1 MFAKRVDQIQPFRV
15 MEVLE
20 RAAYHE
26 SLGRRVVHLEVGEPD
41 FETAEPIVAA
51 GRRALDEGKT
61 KYTPAT
67 GIPQLREAIA
77 GYYAAMDVSVQPE
90 QVVVTSGA
98 SGGLTL
104 LSALLLDPGD
114 ELLITDPG
122 YPCNEVFARLAGGV
136 PVTIPVHAKQNFQ
149 PTAEDISAAWGKHTK
164 GVLLASPANPTGTML
179 PAQTLQTIAE
189 WVRGQQGFFILDEI
203 YQGLTIEASYR
214 SGLQLTSDLYVLN
227 SFSKFFGMTGWR
239 LGWLVV
245 PLEALEPVAKL
256 AQNLFISPSTPAQYA
271 AVAAFEPEAMRIHQ
285 RRAEIFVQR
294 AQLLSRGLT
303 ELGFR
308 IPVAPQGAFYL
319 YVDVSHTGMNAR
331 DFCWRLLD
339 EYQVAATPGEDFGQH
354 LHERFVRF
362 AYTTDEDSIRLGLQR
377 LAQALNA
384 WGVA

>member
-1 MFAKRVDQIQPFRV
+1 MFAKRIDQIQPFRV

-41 FETAEPIVAA
+41 FETASPIVAA
-51 GRRALDEGKT
+51 GRRALDEGRT

-67 GIPQLREAIA
+67 GIPRLREAIA
-77 GYYAAMDVSVQPE
+77 GYYATMGVTVQTE

-122 YPCNEVFARLAGGV
+122 YPCNEVFARLAGGI
-136 PVTIPVHAKQNFQ
+136 PVTIPVNANQNFQ
-149 PTAEDISAAWGKHTK
+149 PTAADVDAAWGECTK

-179 PAQTLQTIAE
+179 PAQTLQAIAE
-189 WVRGQQGFFILDEI
+189 LVRQRDGFFILDEI
-203 YQGLTIEASYR
+203 YQGLTIAASYR
-214 SGLQLTSDLYVLN
+214 TGLQLTPDLYVLN

-245 PLEALEPVAKL
+245 PLEAVEPIAKL

-271 AVAAFEPEAMRIHQ
+271 AVAAFEPEAMAIHQ
-285 RRAEIFVQR
+285 QRAETFVQR

-303 ELGFR
+303 ELGFN
-308 IPVAPQGAFYL
+308 IPVTPEGAFYL
-319 YVDVSHTGMNAR
+319 YVDVSHTGMHASE
-331 DFCWRLLD
+331 FCWRLLD
-339 EYQVAATPGEDFGQH
+339 EYQVAVTPGEDFGQY
-354 LHERFVRF
+354 LHDRFVRF
-362 AYTTDEDSIRLGLQR
+362 AYTTDEDSIRLGLER
-377 LAQALNA
+377 LAQALDA
-384 WGVA
+384 WGAA